1 MFSDLKIRETA
12 YIPPAKGG
20 LSARG
25 IGMTGMEVVGGVE
38 GGGEGRHE
46 TYPYGG
52 GRRRELE
59 EGGGFAD
66 YYFFAVLVFGPDVEV
81 DGGVVDVGD
90 FCVVGQGVA
99 VPDGGDE
106 FGG

>member
-25 IGMTGMEVVGGVE
+25 IGMMGLEVVGGVE
-38 GGGEGRHE
+38 GGGRVGTRP
-46 TYPYGG
+46 TPK